1 MANGTTPDTSGAIN
15 TVVETAGKLIQLQLD
30 CMKNSL
36 NLITDAAGPLA
47 KAVTDLTGS
56 IANTASQAIQ
66 SVSSSI
72 APKQ

>member
-1 MANGTTPDTSGAIN
+1 MKCTMPDSDFHQNDFHKPKTRTIMANGTTPDISGAIN

-47 KAVTDLTGS
+47 KPSPT
-56 IANTASQAIQ
+56 
-66 SVSSSI
+66 
-72 APKQ
+72 